1 MDLWRLHEFRQD
13 SLHTCCWRRGC
24 ALQLERSESARVSAQ
39 RPLWAQGPHRCV
51 CTVSFVSARSGSHP
65 TLEQASARLVMGG
78 TLCKYEGDSKEQTQG
93 LSSGSGGSG
102 ANSNRLITIA
112 LTNIQHWVMQR
123 EHTQEP
129 PVLMAEEHGVGE
141 GRLELIGEELCGH
154 DF

>member
-1 MDLWRLHEFRQD
+1 ME
-13 SLHTCCWRRGC
+13 
-24 ALQLERSESARVSAQ
+24 
-39 RPLWAQGPHRCV
+39 
-51 CTVSFVSARSGSHP
+51 
-65 TLEQASARLVMGG
+65 G
-78 TLCKYEGDSKEQTQG
+78 TLRKYEGDSREQTLG

-112 LTNIQHWVMQR
+112 LTNIRHGVMQR
-123 EHTQEP
+123 EQTQEP